1 MVMKSNTTGVLYL
14 VATPIGNF
22 SDVSERMIAT
32 LSEVDILLCERP
44 MHSKRLLQHIGVV
57 PPKVAK
63 LTDHDAPKVLLTWL
77 EALKNG
83 QSIAYVSDAGTPLI
97 SDPGAALVE
106 LAHQHC
112 IKVVPIPGPSAVS
125 TVMSMTGLSTN
136 GYQFYGFLPSK
147 SSARVKVLAGVVNS
161 QHAVVFF
168 ESPHRLIASLSDM
181 QTVLGDNREVFVAK
195 ELTKIYESYWRGSL
209 ADVLNALRD
218 ASIKGEYVVVLAPFE
233 GDAVDTISL
242 ELERVMRILHDDQ
255 LPMAQAVGLAV
266 QLVKVSK
273 NQAYGCALHVYQKL

>member
-1 MVMKSNTTGVLYL
+1 M
-14 VATPIGNF
+14 
-22 SDVSERMIAT
+22 
-32 LSEVDILLCERP
+32 
-44 MHSKRLLQHIGVV
+44 
-57 PPKVAK
+57 
-63 LTDHDAPKVLLTWL
+63 
-77 EALKNG
+77 
-83 QSIAYVSDAGTPLI
+83 
-97 SDPGAALVE
+97 
-106 LAHQHC
+106 
-112 IKVVPIPGPSAVS
+112 VPIPGPSAVS